1 MDRKQKLNKPLLALI
16 LVSVLFI
23 PAVFIYMA
31 MKKDADQEA
40 LQAELQHEIASL
52 EGSLLELNEMN
63 EHSGRARDRAE
74 MDAELKKQQLEEM
87 AFKLNN
93 LEDKV
98 AQMAKD
104 NQANEV
110 LIKELKEKLAKAKS
124 ALVENYKKEI
134 DLLFTDNV
142 NLSQMGD
149 SLKQALILKDSLCRM
164 KEKDL
169 GLKPWLKAE
178 NISFIGL
185 KGDKTES
192 GDAFKK
198 NRIQTLKV
206 QFDLIGMG
214 PVPNNSKQI
223 FMIIESAGKQT
234 LQDASRSASW
244 FNFKG
249 QDIPYSSR
257 VKVDYAGT
265 PLKIDMFF
273 DPAGGTF
280 NSGIY
285 QVKFFSETEFIGQKQ
300 VNII

>member
-1 MDRKQKLNKPLLALI
+1 M
-16 LVSVLFI
+16 
-23 PAVFIYMA
+23 
-31 MKKDADQEA
+31 
-40 LQAELQHEIASL
+40 
-52 EGSLLELNEMN
+52 
-63 EHSGRARDRAE
+63 
-74 MDAELKKQQLEEM
+74 
-87 AFKLNN
+87 
-93 LEDKV
+93 
-98 AQMAKD
+98 
-104 NQANEV
+104 
-110 LIKELKEKLAKAKS
+110 
-124 ALVENYKKEI
+124 
-134 DLLFTDNV
+134 
-142 NLSQMGD
+142 
-149 SLKQALILKDSLCRM
+149 DSLCRM
-164 KEKDL
+164 EEKDL

-178 NISFIGL
+178 NISFKGL

-206 QFDLIGMG
+206 EFDLIGMG

-249 QDIPYSSR
+249 QDIPYSSM
-257 VKVDYAGT
+257 VKVDYEGT

-273 DPAGGTF
+273 DPPGGRF
-280 NSGIY
+280 ISGTY